1 MKLVNN
7 DKQKILKGFYIM
19 TSIVQKIFVNR
30 ANAINGDIVKNAP
43 AILIECAAFADIIND
58 AHNAERF
65 VQKNDEAKAGT
76 DAIRDAIM
84 TDGHFAWLY
93 DATGKANKKGIAKPI
108 MSDHMRK
115 IREGMLFL
123 ADENN
128 ADLFTA
134 WAATDGA
141 KKSGVCDFANIK
153 KAIKPKAEKTA
164 SDASESDGESD
175 AEQDAASNATDAKRT
190 KEEFLEWVF
199 NQAFT
204 EFGMDSADFLE
215 FITSEKTVK
224 IADKYTKAA

>member
-1 MKLVNN
+1 MGLVNN

-30 ANAINGDIVKNAP
+30 ANAINADIVKNEK
-43 AILIECAAFADIIND
+43 AILVECAAFFDIIND
-58 AHNAERF
+58 AHNVAKFET
-65 VQKNDEAKAGT
+65 KNDDAKAGT
-76 DAIRDAIM
+76 DAIREAIM

-128 ADLFTA
+128 AELFTT

-164 SDASESDGESD
+164 TD
-175 AEQDAASNATDAKRT
+175 TDADTDADADTDTTKRT
-190 KEEFLEWVF
+190 KEQFLTWVF

-204 EFGMDSADFLE
+204 EFGMDSADFTD
-215 FITSEKTVK
+215 FITSEKGAKV
-224 IADKYTKAA
+224 ADDYVKAA

>member
-1 MKLVNN
+1 
-7 DKQKILKGFYIM
+7 M

-76 DAIRDAIM
+76 DAIREAIM

-123 ADENN
+123 AEENN

-164 SDASESDGESD
+164 SDASEGEGESD
-175 AEQDAASNATDAKRT
+175 ASEDAAATDADTKRT
-190 KEEFLEWVF
+190 KEEFLAWVF

-204 EFGMDSADFLE
+204 EFGMDSADFTD
-215 FITSEKTVK
+215 FITSEKGAK
-224 IADKYTKAA
+224 IADDFVKAA

>member
-1 MKLVNN
+1 
-7 DKQKILKGFYIM
+7 M

-30 ANAINGDIVKNAP
+30 ANAINGDIVENAS
-43 AILIECAAFADIIND
+43 AILVECSAFADIIND
-58 AHNAERF
+58 AHNVERLA
-65 VQKNDEAKAGT
+65 QKNDDAKAGT

-128 ADLFTA
+128 AELFTT

-164 SDASESDGESD
+164 SDDSESDGESD
-175 AEQDAASNATDAKRT
+175 AEQDAAATDADTKRS

-199 NQAFT
+199 NQARN
-204 EFGMDSADFLE
+204 EFGMTAPE
-215 FITSEKTVK
+215 FMSF
-224 IADKYTKAA
+224 IADSKEGRAVYDKVA

>member
-1 MKLVNN
+1 
-7 DKQKILKGFYIM
+7 M

-43 AILIECAAFADIIND
+43 AILQECYDFFYVVKD
-58 AHNAERF
+58 AHDAAKMDT
-65 VQKNDEAKAGT
+65 KNPDAKAGT
-76 DAIRDAIM
+76 DAIREAIM
-84 TDGHFAWLY
+84 SDGHFAWLY
-93 DATGKANKKGIAKPI
+93 DATGKPNKKGIAKPI

-128 ADLFTA
+128 AELFTA
-134 WAATDGA
+134 WAESDGA

-153 KAIKPKAEKTA
+153 KAIKPKAEKIA

-175 AEQDAASNATDAKRT
+175 GEQDAASNADTKRT

-199 NQAFT
+199 QQAKI
-204 EFGMDSADFLE
+204 EQGMDSLAFID
-215 FITSEKTVK
+215 FITSEKSAK
-224 IADKYTKAA
+224 IADKYMDAA

>member
-1 MKLVNN
+1 
-7 DKQKILKGFYIM
+7 M

-43 AILIECAAFADIIND
+43 AILMECAAFADIIND
-58 AHNAERF
+58 AHNAEKF
-65 VQKNDEAKAGT
+65 VQKNDDAKAGT
-76 DAIRDAIM
+76 DAIREAIM

-93 DATGKANKKGIAKPI
+93 DATGKPNKKGFAKPI

-134 WAATDGA
+134 WAASDGA

-175 AEQDAASNATDAKRT
+175 ASEDAASNATDAKRT

-199 NQAFT
+199 QQAKI
-204 EFGMDSADFLE
+204 EQGMDSLAFID
-215 FITSEKTVK
+215 FITSEKSAK
-224 IADKYTKAA
+224 IADKYMDAA

>member
-1 MKLVNN
+1 
-7 DKQKILKGFYIM
+7 M

-30 ANAINGDIVKNAP
+30 ANAINADIVKNRD
-43 AILIECAAFADIIND
+43 AILAECLHFAGIIND
-58 AHNAERF
+58 THDAAKMDT
-65 VQKNDEAKAGT
+65 KNPDAKAGT

-84 TDGHFAWLY
+84 TDGHYEWLY
-93 DATGKANKKGIAKPI
+93 DATGKPNKKGIAKPI

-128 ADLFTA
+128 ATLFTA
-134 WAATDGA
+134 WTETDGA

-164 SDASESDGESD
+164 SDATGDGESD
-175 AEQDAASNATDAKRT
+175 AEQDAASNATDTKRT

-199 NQAFT
+199 QQAKI
-204 EFGMDSADFLE
+204 EHGMDSYDFID
-215 FITSEKTVK
+215 FITSKETAK
-224 IADKYTKAA
+224 IADKYLNAA